1 MTALIDKDIKVVIS
15 TVFHVFKNLK
25 ENLRML
31 CRDMEHFFKKTYT
44 ELLDKESRMSLMKI
58 TLDDTN
64 SRLDF

>member
-31 CRDMEHFFKKTYT
+31 CRDMEHFLK
-44 ELLDKESRMSLMKI
+44 RP
-58 TLDDTN
+58 TLN
-64 SRLDF
+64 F